1 MSDVQSRH
9 CRPAA
14 AEALEY
20 RPRSAVSIPPLARQP
35 ARTPN
40 RGGQVGSV
48 RARFASVRRT
58 ADRHRSPRIS
68 RPRLLLERSGSDVE
82 AGCLSGLLQRFSRAP
97 LALRCHA
104 SATHRCKTPLL
115 LLRLINTLGSSIAV
129 GCFRHRSP
137 PDCEFATHT
146 IVPPP
151 WQNLSATIPMTMPCP
166 PRRSPPASAT
176 ATVIKL

>member
-20 RPRSAVSIPPLARQP
+20 RPRSAVSIQPLARQP

-58 ADRHRSPRIS
+58 ADRTVRREYLDRVFFWNVADLMWKLKCTVRSTVPR
-68 RPRLLLERSGSDVE
+68 
-82 AGCLSGLLQRFSRAP
+82 QRNAP
-97 LALRCHA
+97 VQN
-104 SATHRCKTPLL
+104 PLL
-115 LLRLINTLGSSIAV
+115 LLRLIDTLGSSIAV

-137 PDCEFATHT
+137 PDCEFAPHT
-146 IVPPP
+146 CE
-151 WQNLSATIPMTMPCP
+151 NMPRP
-166 PRRSPPASAT
+166 
-176 ATVIKL
+176 